1 MFDFKSTETI
11 IECASTTR
19 YYRKTTTIQ
28 TSKKDKTT
36 AINNIK
42 VNIKKAVNTANFN
55 KNRVVKPYA
64 PSDIHRVK
72 F

>member
-36 AINNIK
+36 TINNIK
-42 VNIKKAVNTANFN
+42 VNIAKAVNTANFN
-55 KNRVVKPYA
+55 KKPGSETTSVV
-64 PSDIHRVK
+64 
-72 F
+72 